1 MPDPIF
7 AETHLAA
14 IYDALDPDRSDLL
27 AYAGIV
33 AELRARSVLDIGCGT
48 GTFATL
54 LAQCGVSVVGV
65 DPAVASVGV
74 ARAKPYADRVT
85 WVAGDIT
92 AVPPVQVDLATMTAN
107 VAQVF
112 RTDDAW
118 QSVLVGARAALRPG
132 GHLVFET
139 RDPARAAWATW
150 NRADSHAVTNVDGV
164 GEVESWLDLLQIDD
178 ARGLVT
184 FRHTFVLPDGNVR
197 TSESTLRFRT
207 REQVLASLDAAGF
220 ETIDIRDAPD
230 RPGLEMVFIARA

>member
-1 MPDPIF
+1 MADPIY
-7 AETHLAA
+7 ADADLAA

-65 DPAVASVGV
+65 DPAVASVEL
-74 ARAKPYADRVT
+74 ARTKPYADQVT
-85 WVAGDIT
+85 WVAGDLA
-92 AVPPVQVDLATMTAN
+92 AVPPLQVDLVTMTAN

-112 RTDDAW
+112 LADEDWRA
-118 QSVLVGARAALRPG
+118 VLVGAHSALRSG

-139 RDPARAAWATW
+139 RDPARAAWNAW
-150 NRADSHAVTNVDGV
+150 NRADSHTVTFIGGV
-164 GEVESWLDLLQIDD
+164 GRVETWLDLLQVDD
-178 ARGLVT
+178 AHALVT
-184 FRHTFVLPDGNVR
+184 FRHTFVLPDGARRV
-197 TSESTLRFRT
+197 SESTLRFRS
-207 REQVLASLDAAGF
+207 REEVQSSLDAAL

-230 RPGLEMVFIARA
+230 RAGLEMVFVARA